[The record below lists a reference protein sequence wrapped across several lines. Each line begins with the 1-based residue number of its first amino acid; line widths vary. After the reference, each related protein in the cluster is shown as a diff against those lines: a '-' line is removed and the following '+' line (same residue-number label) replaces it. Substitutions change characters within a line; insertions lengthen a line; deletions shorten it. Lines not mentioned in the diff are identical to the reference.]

1 MSISLFLENEPLGVG
16 LFYGTAFLGSV
27 AILVGYLS
35 FHPASTICN
44 IAGPR
49 TPTWLFGTMIEL
61 QLPATYGDFEFTWQK
76 FYGPIYKVMGC
87 YGQERLMVS
96 DPVALQH
103 ILNSPHFPLS
113 PDAENRTH
121 LLFGKKSMMGANER
135 DHKRLRAPFNAGF
148 TASAVRSYMPVL
160 EKAAQTL
167 VEQIEESS
175 AAWINSCPLLSIA
188 TLSTVSEV
196 VLGYSTEHLGEEFMF
211 NNFQIMALASGQSP
225 LQILSAATVAR
236 LPGWL
241 MRATIY
247 LPTRNFKAIRTAK
260 YLADGV
266 GRQVIREN
274 QDAARQG
281 LDIHTD
287 LYGQLGK
294 VITCMKLSS
303 LTPRD
308 SVEQHASGQTKN
320 TLAEDDLVNQTA
332 IILIAGQ
339 DTTANTVAFGLLELA
354 KAPQLQD
361 QLRTEIMSSSR
372 AGGIAYDSMPLL
384 NAFIKECLRMYP
396 TEAITERS
404 AAQDTVIPLSARI
417 TTVTGE
423 SLAQIPVRKGQV
435 LMLALASY
443 QRLESHWGADAM
455 EFKPARWL
463 DGMAYKGEA
472 VGLYAN
478 LILEMQVFLCELV
491 GKFVF
496 TLPAEQPARTR
507 FTTTLLP
514 AMLNGQKGAPLCIER
529 IV

>member
-1 MSISLFLENEPLGVG
+1 MAPHFLF
-16 LFYGTAFLGSV
+16 FV

-35 FHPASTICN
+35 FRPTSTIRN

-49 TPTWLFGTMIEL
+49 SPTWLFGNMI
-61 QLPATYGDFEFTWQK
+61 QLHLPPTYGDFEFTWQK
-76 FYGPIYKVMGC
+76 IYGPLYKVMGC

-103 ILNSPHFPLS
+103 ILNSPHFPFS
-113 PDAENRTH
+113 PEAKNIIH
-121 LLFGKKSMMGANER
+121 LIFGKKSMMGAN
-135 DHKRLRAPFNAGF
+135 DHDHRRLRASFNAGF
-148 TASAVRSYMPVL
+148 TASAVRSYLPVL
-160 EKAAQTL
+160 DKAAQIL
-167 VEQIEESS
+167 VEQMEESS
-175 AAWINSCPLLSIA
+175 AGWINICPLLSIA
-188 TLSTVSEV
+188 TLSTISEV
-196 VLGYSTEHLGEEFMF
+196 VLGYSTEHLGEDFIV
-211 NNFQIMALASGQSP
+211 NNFQIMALGTGQSP
-225 LQILSAATVAR
+225 LQILGASTVAR
-236 LPGWL
+236 FPGWL
-241 MRATIY
+241 TRAAIY

-260 YLADGV
+260 HLATRV
-266 GRQVIREN
+266 GRQVVREK

-281 LDIHTD
+281 LDVNTD
-287 LYGQLGK
+287 LYGQL
-294 VITCMKLSS
+294 
-303 LTPRD
+303 
-308 SVEQHASGQTKN
+308 VEQHVSGQTKN
-320 TLAEDDLVNQTA
+320 TLTEDDLVNQTA

-339 DTTANTVAFGLLELA
+339 DTTANTLAFGLLELA

-361 QLRTEIMSSSR
+361 QLRTEITSSSR
-372 AGGIAYDSMPLL
+372 ADGIAYDSMPLL

-404 AAQDTVIPLSARI
+404 AARDTVIPLSASI

-423 SLAQIPVRKGQV
+423 NLSQIPVRKGQV

-478 LILEMQVFLCELV
+478 LFSFLGGPRACLGWRFALLEMQVFLCELV

-514 AMLNGQKGAPLCIER
+514 AMLNGQKGAPLCFER
-529 IV
+529 IA